1 MTESSQGGTS
11 KRRGYRPGWKSLTA
25 ALLLLAAVWPAARI
39 VRIKAAVARVK
50 AAGGRVVV
58 RYSPVYRDS
67 EILRCYSLLTGDAKI
82 RVAFDGSRIGDA
94 DLIELADL
102 HGLDD
107 LRLGDTAV
115 TDAGLKC
122 LPDHGDFRRLSLE
135 GAAIDDAGL
144 ASLRDMTNF
153 RSLDL
158 APTKIS
164 DAGL

>member
-50 AAGGRVVV
+50 APGGQGGC
-58 RYSPVYRDS
+58 PVQSGLSRLRD
-67 EILRCYSLLTGDAKI
+67 LRCYSLLTGDAKI

-135 GAAIDDAGL
+135 GVPSTTPDWQVCE
-144 ASLRDMTNF
+144 T
-153 RSLDL
+153 
-158 APTKIS
+158 
-164 DAGL
+164 